1 MSGYE
6 QYLDKKTQKKL
17 NIIDTG
23 FKEKTLEEWQ
33 REQMP
38 SSIEEFRNMYDT
50 NAQKK
55 SAFEDRT
62 ESYFQ
67 DAGLTSEK
75 VEKYTS
81 NPEDVGSLKDQQ
93 AYYQIFGTSK
103 RNEYSEMAEK
113 AFEEAANI
121 QQKQRKEAILSGKQ
135 KDKDIERYQRDEK
148 VVRLKMAGMVDE
160 AKHRSKNDTERK
172 YKVLKAKY
180 SCLSVL
186 KNELDVIIGSATTER
201 DQQKFEAIKEELLD
215 EIHEVEKELTKV
227 IPTAYRIW
235 EEEHGI
241 LRRRPYNTKKKS
253 SDAYKALSIDNSMA
267 LDELLDIMDG
277 AMENKPFDDDAPYED
292 RQKMYM
298 AISHPMYVVRK
309 DSHGFPMSNI
319 DLKKFQWNNRW
330 KDAIKNGDTATKEIM
345 RKAAYNRRL
354 EYKFPTQQELE
365 EKGIEYFF
373 NNDPT
378 GLYEVMRM
386 GATFDNMTEVDSF
399 VKQYLTEM
407 PQLKDVILMAQKMF
421 VLYSDRE
428 TQKYYDK
435 AMKADNDD
443 DMRQYLEQSYTSM
456 DYAAFGLN

>member
-1 MSGYE
+1 MSVYD
-6 QYLDKKTQKKL
+6 QYLNKKAEKKL
-17 NIIDTG
+17 NVIDTG

-38 SSIEEFRNMYDT
+38 SSIEEFRHMYDT

-55 SAFEDRT
+55 SAFEDKT

-67 DAGLTSEK
+67 ENGLTQDK
-75 VEKYTS
+75 NQKYS
-81 NPEDVGSLKDQQ
+81 NNPEDAGVLMEHAAFFKIIG
-93 AYYQIFGTSK
+93 ASK
-103 RNEYSEMAEK
+103 RDGYSESAAK
-113 AFEEAANI
+113 AFEDAANL
-121 QQKQRKEAILSGKQ
+121 QQKQKKEAMLSGK
-135 KDKDIERYQRDEK
+135 KDKDIELYQRDEK
-148 VVRLKMAGMVDE
+148 VIRLKMEGMVNE

-186 KNELDVIIGSATTER
+186 KNELDALIGAATNEK

-215 EIHEVEKELTKV
+215 EIHAVEKELTVV

-241 LRRRPYNTKKKS
+241 LRNRLNYQKKKTG
-253 SDAYKALSIDNSMA
+253 DIYKSLSIDNSMV

-277 AMENKPFDDDAPYED
+277 AMENKSFGDDAPYED

-298 AISHPMYVVRK
+298 AISHPLYVVRK
-309 DSHGFPMSNI
+309 DAHGFPISNV

-330 KDAIKNGDTATKEIM
+330 KDALRTGDKETKEIM
-345 RKAAYNRRL
+345 LKAAYNRL
-354 EYKFPTQQELE
+354 MEYKFPTEQELE

-378 GLYEVMRM
+378 GMYEVMRM
-386 GATFDNMTEVDSF
+386 GATFENMTEVDSF
-399 VKQYLTEM
+399 VKQYLNEM
-407 PQLKDVILMAQKMF
+407 PQLKAVITSAQKMF

-428 TQKYYDK
+428 SQRYYDK
-435 AMKADNDD
+435 AMKAKNDN